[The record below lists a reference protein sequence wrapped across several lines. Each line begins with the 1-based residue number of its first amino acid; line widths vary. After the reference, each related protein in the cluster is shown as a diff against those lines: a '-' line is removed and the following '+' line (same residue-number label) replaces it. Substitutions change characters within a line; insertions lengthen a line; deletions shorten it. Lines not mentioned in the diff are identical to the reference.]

1 MATPKIAMAILV
13 ITCILAVITF
23 AIMLVLVIGM
33 AIFLTV
39 NKKKK
44 MAAIDK
50 AVKDNVSETK

>member
-13 ITCILAVITF
+13 ITCILAAITF

-44 MAAIDK
+44 MAATDK

>member
-13 ITCILAVITF
+13 ITCILAAITF

-50 AVKDNVSETK
+50 AVKDKVSETK

>member
-13 ITCILAVITF
+13 ITCILAAITF

>member
-1 MATPKIAMAILV
+1 MATPKLAMTILV
-13 ITCILAVITF
+13 ITCILAAITF

-44 MAAIDK
+44 LAAINK
-50 AVKDNVSETK
+50 AVKDNISETK